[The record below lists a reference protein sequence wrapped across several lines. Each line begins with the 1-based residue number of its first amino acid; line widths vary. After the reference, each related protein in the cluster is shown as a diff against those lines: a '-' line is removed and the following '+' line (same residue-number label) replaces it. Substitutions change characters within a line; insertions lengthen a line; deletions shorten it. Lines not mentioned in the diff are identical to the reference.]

1 MDRNGILAGVVLAAM
16 AGGGTYA
23 LGANQ
28 ITAGALAFVA
38 IVTGVLTTQFRHRLP
53 GRGTTS
59 RSSWWNSGWTAT
71 TLLAVF
77 FGVNTTLPLSTET
90 TLAVQLLVL
99 GVGWNGLLFGIAIAD
114 AQAAS
119 E

>member
-1 MDRNGILAGVVLAAM
+1 MNRNGILAGVVLAAM

-28 ITAGALAFVA
+28 VAAGALAFVA
-38 IVTGVLTTQFRHRLP
+38 IITGVLTAQFRHRLP
-53 GRGTTS
+53 GRGMTS
-59 RSSWWNSGWTAT
+59 QSSWWNSGWTGT

-77 FGVNTTLPLSTET
+77 FGVNPTLPLSTET
-90 TLAVQLLVL
+90 ALALQLLVL
-99 GVGWNGLLFGIAIAD
+99 GVAWNGLLFGIAIAD
-114 AQAAS
+114 AQPTN

>member
-1 MDRNGILAGVVLAAM
+1 MNRNGIFAGVVLAAM

-28 ITAGALAFVA
+28 VTAGALAFVA
-38 IVTGVLTTQFRHRLP
+38 IVTGVLTVQFRHRLP
-53 GRGTTS
+53 GRSTTS
-59 RSSWWNSGWTAT
+59 RGSWWNSGWTAT

-77 FGVNTTLPLSTET
+77 FGVNTTLPLSIDT
-90 TLAVQLLVL
+90 TLALQLLVL

-114 AQAAS
+114 AQPTS

>member
-1 MDRNGILAGVVLAAM
+1 MNRNGILAGVVLAAL

-23 LGANQ
+23 LGANR

-38 IVTGVLTTQFRHRLP
+38 VVTGVLTVQFRHRLP
-53 GRGTTS
+53 GRGANQ
-59 RSSWWNSGWTAT
+59 RASWWNSGWTGT

-77 FGVNTTLPLSTET
+77 FGVNTTLPLSIDT
-90 TLAVQLLVL
+90 TLALQLLVL

-114 AQAAS
+114 AETQTG
-119 E
+119 